1 LEPPKHNWIFGVE
14 FKAWPR
20 VGTVAGNKGCAVQ
33 RSEMTPMP
41 RARRNPGKERR
52 NAKNVRE

>member
-1 LEPPKHNWIFGVE
+1 LEPPKHTWIFGVE

-33 RSEMTPMP
+33 RSEISDDPY
-41 RARRNPGKERR
+41 AQGQ
-52 NAKNVRE
+52 AKSRQREEKYKKC